1 MRSWR
6 RLELNAEQ
14 QPAASAA
21 EAPPVAALQRRLGYV
36 FATPQLLRLALTHK
50 SAGADNFERFEFL
63 GDAALGYMIAR
74 LLFDALPAAS
84 EQQLTLMR
92 ANLVNTATLAEVARQ
107 LDLGAFVQLGL
118 GERRAGG
125 ANRTSILADALEAV
139 LGAIVCDGGIDAASD
154 VARTL
159 FSDRLAAIACTDLKD
174 PKTRLQEALQ
184 AERLA
189 LPRYEVVDTTGKPH
203 APFFTVRC
211 IVQDMSV
218 CETGRGNSRR
228 EAEKAAATAVLR
240 RLAHRDR
247 SSVRHDR

>member
-14 QPAASAA
+14 PTAASDAQ
-21 EAPPVAALQRRLGYV
+21 APMAVLQQRLGYV

-63 GDAALGYMIAR
+63 GDAALGYMIGR

-107 LDLGAFVQLGL
+107 LDLGAFLQLGL
-118 GERRAGG
+118 GERRTGG
-125 ANRTSILADALEAV
+125 ADRTSILADALEAV
-139 LGAIVCDGGIDAASD
+139 LGAIVCDGGLDAASD
-154 VARTL
+154 VVRTL
-159 FSDRLAAIACTDLKD
+159 FSDRLAAIAATDLKD

-184 AERLA
+184 AERLS
-189 LPRYEVVDTTGKPH
+189 LPCYEVIDTAGKLH
-203 APFFTVRC
+203 APLFTVHC
-211 IVQDMSV
+211 IVQDMDI
-218 CETGRGNSRR
+218 CETGRGKSRR
-228 EAEKAAATAVLR
+228 EAEKAAAAAVLR
-240 RLAHRDR
+240 RLVHRDR
-247 SSVRHDR
+247 SSVRHGR